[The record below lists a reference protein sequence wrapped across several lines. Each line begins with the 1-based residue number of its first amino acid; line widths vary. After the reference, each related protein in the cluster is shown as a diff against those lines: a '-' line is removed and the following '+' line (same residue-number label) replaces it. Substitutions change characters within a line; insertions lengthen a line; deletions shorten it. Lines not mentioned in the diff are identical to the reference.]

1 MDLTNI
7 ENALIKFL
15 KDNILDESVA
25 LNATQNLNDIGVDS
39 YSIVEIVLFIERKF
53 GFIIPDSE
61 LKPEHFKN
69 VASIAKIVAA
79 HLSAQ

>member
-1 MDLTNI
+1 MDLNTI

-15 KDNILDESVA
+15 KDNILDESVE
-25 LNATQNLNDIGVDS
+25 LNATQDLNEIGVDS

-61 LKPEHFKN
+61 LKPEHFKD
-69 VASIAKIVAA
+69 VASIAKIVSTHLAA
-79 HLSAQ
+79 

>member
-1 MDLTNI
+1 MDLITI

-15 KDNILDESVA
+15 KDNILDENVQID
-25 LNATQNLNDIGVDS
+25 ATQDLSEIGVDS

-53 GFIIPDSE
+53 GFVIPDSE

-69 VASIAKIVAA
+69 VQSIAKVVLS
-79 HLSAQ
+79 HLTT